1 MTLSFC
7 QNLSNRSTSFPPTTE
22 QPSWLPSMNN
32 VRMMFVVS
40 SCVELLHDSDDGAH
54 PEGESEHR
62 PGSVCTK
69 CQRRR
74 RGKSHLEHSSEFAS
88 APVCSLDG
96 DVRKRH

>member
-7 QNLSNRSTSFPPTTE
+7 QNLSNLLTSFPPTTK
-22 QPSWLPSMNN
+22 QRSWLLSMNN
-32 VRMMFVVS
+32 VRMMVVS
-40 SCVELLHDSDDGAH
+40 SCVELLHDSDDSAH

-62 PGSVCTK
+62 AGSVCTK

-74 RGKSHLEHSSEFAS
+74 RGKSHLDDSSEFAS